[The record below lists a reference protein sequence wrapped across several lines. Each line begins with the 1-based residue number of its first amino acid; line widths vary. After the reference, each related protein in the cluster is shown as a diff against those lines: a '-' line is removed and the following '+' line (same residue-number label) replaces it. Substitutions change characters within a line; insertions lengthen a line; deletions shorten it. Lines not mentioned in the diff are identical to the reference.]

1 MTIYSVR
8 LLRAHALLLA
18 ALSQPAF
25 SHTNAV
31 PQRADDHAPIGVMAD
46 HTHKAGEVMLSY
58 RYGVMTMEG
67 NRIGADSVSPE
78 TIATTVPNRFF
89 GNPMQPPTLRVVP
102 IEMTMQMHMLG
113 IMWAPSDR
121 VTLMAMLPYVRK
133 HMDHVTFQGGMG
145 TTRLGVFTTVAEGL
159 GDAKLSGL
167 FPLWNNNVHRLH
179 ATAGLSI
186 PTGSVTEEDD
196 VLAPNGMRPTLRL
209 PYPMQLGTGT
219 YDLMP
224 GITYAGH
231 QGQWSWGAQAS
242 AELRLSDNDEGY
254 TYGDKYHL
262 TGWGAYLVA
271 PQVSFSLRFAYEE
284 EDRVDGI
291 DPQVVAPVQTANP
304 DFQGGTRLAALA
316 GLNWHL
322 QPGAHRLAIELGET
336 VYQVLNGPQLER
348 DLMLR
353 VGYQHTWK

>member
-1 MTIYSVR
+1 MKLSISRTLCAPVLALASVQP
-8 LLRAHALLLA
+8 LFAH
-18 ALSQPAF
+18 
-25 SHTNAV
+25 TDAV
-31 PQRADDHAPIGVMAD
+31 PHRADDHAPIGVMAD

-58 RYGVMTMEG
+58 RYGVMTMDG
-67 NRIGADSVSPE
+67 NRIGTDSVSPE
-78 TIATTVPNRFF
+78 TIATTVPNRFA
-89 GNPMQPPTLRVVP
+89 GRMGQPPTLRVVP
-102 IEMTMQMHMLG
+102 LEMTMQMHMLG
-113 IMWAPSDR
+113 VMWAPNDR

-167 FPLWNNNVHRLH
+167 FPLWTAPGHRLH

-186 PTGSVTEEDD
+186 PTGSTTEEDD

-231 QGQWSWGAQAS
+231 QGHLSWGTQYS

-254 TYGDKYHL
+254 TYGDKHML
-262 TGWGAYLVA
+262 TTWGAYLIA
-271 PQVSFSLRFAYEE
+271 PQLSLSLRLAYEDE
-284 EDRVDGI
+284 GRVDGI
-291 DPQVVAPVQTANP
+291 DARVVAPVQTADP

-316 GLNWHL
+316 GLNW
-322 QPGAHRLAIELGET
+322 QFVPSSHRLAIELGET
-336 VYQVLNGPQLER
+336 VYQDLNGPQLER